1 MTAECLIR
9 AVILATGLT
18 LGPAAAGADPAL
30 EAWLSEKDA
39 LARHGSMRVEARVS
53 GIQLIDPTSVREAP
67 NAGQGHLHYRVDGG
81 PVIATPATSL
91 GFHEL
96 APGAHRVE
104 VSLVGNDHRPLGP
117 VEVLDVTDPAELD
130 PDA

>member
-18 LGPAAAGADPAL
+18 LGPGAAGADPTL

-39 LARHGSMRVEARVS
+39 LAARGAARVEVMVT
-53 GIQLIDPTSVREAP
+53 GVQLIDPASVQEAP
-67 NAGQGHLHYRVDGG
+67 HAGQGHLHYRLDDG

-104 VSLVGNDHRPLGP
+104 VMLVGNDHGPLGP
-117 VEVLDVTDPAELD
+117 VEVLDVTVPPELD

>member
-39 LARHGSMRVEARVS
+39 LARRGSMRVDARVS
-53 GIQLIDPTSVREAP
+53 GIQLIDP
-67 NAGQGHLHYRVDGG
+67 
-81 PVIATPATSL
+81 
-91 GFHEL
+91 
-96 APGAHRVE
+96 
-104 VSLVGNDHRPLGP
+104 RPLGP
-117 VEVLDVTDPAELD
+117 VEVLDVTVPAELD